1 MAPRR
6 TGAYAACLDEA
17 LAKSGPACKSFELE
31 AIPSSVGNLPQRLSG
46 SGSTE
51 LAEVDSTA
59 KRYTRDAYAPL
70 PRRGIVMRFSTD
82 RLKPARGAPGA
93 LSWLDLSSL

>member
-51 LAEVDSTA
+51 LAEVDSTELA
-59 KRYTRDAYAPL
+59 EVFDCEEIHAGR
-70 PRRGIVMRFSTD
+70 VC
-82 RLKPARGAPGA
+82 
-93 LSWLDLSSL
+93 SLTASRHRHAFLY